1 MTHLPALATLPSAGQ
16 RFVRIGKSPAAPHA
30 AWAYRV
36 SGAGLE
42 VQPEVAAPLGVAG
55 GGSVVH
61 QAIANEVQY
70 EQQQGQQGMAF
81 ALS

>member
-1 MTHLPALATLPSAGQ
+1 M
-16 RFVRIGKSPAAPHA
+16 RIGKSPAAPNS

-36 SGAGLE
+36 TGAGLE
-42 VQPEVAAPLGVAG
+42 VQPEVAAPAGVLAAG

-70 EQQQGQQGMAF
+70 EQQQGQHGMAF